1 MDSDYG
7 ISIRGSN
14 LLCIR
19 DSIVSSTPGF
29 CLLIDPVHNRCVLCT
44 YELVIVLSLCG
55 FGVFAILQ
63 TVTRF
68 PNVHSRFIMLMALLG
83 SSVFGISIIV
93 VWMFLSTGQLVI
105 TGGWVLTLLT
115 FSIGVVL
122 LLDGLHWILPV
133 VYRVDFVR
141 DQSSLGWSL
150 IVLGLVE
157 ILLASLV
164 FLNLE
169 IIWFLI
175 YFTILLSAIN
185 LALSSQIQT
194 SSDWIESEA

>member
-1 MDSDYG
+1 
-7 ISIRGSN
+7 
-14 LLCIR
+14 
-19 DSIVSSTPGF
+19 
-29 CLLIDPVHNRCVLCT
+29 
-44 YELVIVLSLCG
+44 
-55 FGVFAILQ
+55 
-63 TVTRF
+63 
-68 PNVHSRFIMLMALLG
+68 MLMVLLS
-83 SSVFGISIIV
+83 SSVFGISVIV
-93 VWMFLSTGQLVI
+93 VWMFFSTDQTVI
-105 TGGWVLTLLT
+105 TGGLVLTPLT

-122 LLDGLHWILPV
+122 LLDSLHWILPV

-175 YFTILLSAIN
+175 YFAILLSAIN

-194 SSDWIESEA
+194 NLDWNESTASIG